1 MGRWACV
8 ARGKFTVNEVEERT
22 KVPASTLR
30 QWERRYGVPK
40 PERSESGYRLY
51 SEQDLDHIE
60 AMKEHIA
67 EGIPASRAADLVK
80 RLKPVPKGP
89 RSLQEMREEL
99 VGALLTFDEARAD
112 EIFSEAHALHTVEA
126 VMLELM
132 QGTLVETGDLW
143 HDGKI
148 SVATEHFVS
157 SYLHGRLRILLSIS
171 GNNHAGATVIVACAP
186 QEQHELGALILAV
199 MLRRSGYRVFYL
211 GANTPLVD
219 LAQMAKGVRAA
230 AVMLSASTQESLD
243 MLLHQREVVRDMAP
257 VVAFGGAA
265 VDQQPELVYQL
276 GGIYLAGNVVD
287 AVKRFQECMKKGVVQ
302 A

>member
-1 MGRWACV
+1 M

-30 QWERRYGVPK
+30 QWERRYGFPK

-60 AMKEHIA
+60 TMKRHIA

-80 RLKPVPKGP
+80 RLKPVIKGP
-89 RSLQEMREEL
+89 RSLQDMREEIIS
-99 VGALLTFDEARAD
+99 ALLKFDESRAD

-132 QGTLVETGDLW
+132 QGTLVRTGELW
-143 HDGKI
+143 HDGRI

-157 SYLHGRLRILLSIS
+157 SYIHGRLRILLSIS
-171 GNNHAGATVIVACAP
+171 GNNRNDTTVIVACAP

-211 GANTPLVD
+211 GANTPLED
-219 LAQMAKGVRAA
+219 LAQMARGVNAS
-230 AVMLSASTQESLD
+230 AVMLSASTDASLE
-243 MLLHQREVVRDMAP
+243 LLLRERDVVHGMAP

-265 VDQQPELVYQL
+265 VDQHPELAKTL
-276 GGIYLAGNVVD
+276 GGVYLAGNLTD
-287 AVKRFQECMKKGVVQ
+287 AVQRFQECMKKRGVP